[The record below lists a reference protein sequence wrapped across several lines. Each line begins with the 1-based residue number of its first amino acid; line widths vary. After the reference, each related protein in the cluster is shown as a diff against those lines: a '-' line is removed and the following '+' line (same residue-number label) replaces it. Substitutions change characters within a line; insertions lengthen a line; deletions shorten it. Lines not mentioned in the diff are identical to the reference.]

1 MSDTPATLTAR
12 AIAIG
17 HELVSVCDSLG
28 QSVAGNHIM
37 MGLDILAAHHDLL
50 IETERSSPGSGNS
63 LGGPGHSLVGEPDE
77 RAPRIGM
84 VGHPFEQV
92 HLDQS

>member
-50 IETERSSPGSGNS
+50 IETERSSSGSGDG
-63 LGGPGHSLVGEPDE
+63 LGG
-77 RAPRIGM
+77 
-84 VGHPFEQV
+84 
-92 HLDQS
+92 